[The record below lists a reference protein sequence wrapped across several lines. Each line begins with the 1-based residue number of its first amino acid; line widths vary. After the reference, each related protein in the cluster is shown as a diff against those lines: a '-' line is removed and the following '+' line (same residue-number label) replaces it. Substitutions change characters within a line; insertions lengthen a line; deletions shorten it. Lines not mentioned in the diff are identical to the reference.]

1 MGIYLDNAATSF
13 PKPKEVATAV
23 YDFMVNN
30 GTSSGRGSYKKA
42 MQSDYIVYEC
52 RKLIGKLFNF
62 DNPKK
67 VVLTSNVT
75 DSLNIAMRGILKEN
89 DHVIT
94 SSLEHN
100 AVWRCLKTLERDIN
114 IKIDTV
120 ECSKDG
126 ITNSQDI
133 KKYIKKDTALIVFTQ
148 ASNVLGTIQP
158 IREIGA
164 IAREHNI
171 PFLVDSAQSAGA
183 MKIDVKEDNIDILAF
198 TGHKSLLGPMGTG
211 GLIINTDID
220 IKPLKAGGTGGD
232 SAYEYQP
239 DYYPNHLE
247 TGTSNVSGIAGL
259 REAIKFLNKD
269 KGMSIEKLPRYY
281 TELERR
287 LEIIKRIHK
296 GCNAS
301 DISDMAYE
309 LMLDESNIHRD
320 LRIISDGEMSVMGQ
334 RVKVEYRKQNDENG
348 EEYILS
354 TAHPLFLVQ
363 NLEQIIALLNG
374 LKYSYEIYGYKEYA
388 RETAVSIWMQ
398 LSDYATNR
406 ILNELPKE
414 ELKIDI
420 NWYKMIADEAEERK
434 RKLEE
439 EEDYIIDSFKTE
451 EFISNLGKN
460 KEHSYLKNLK
470 NPRK

>member
-67 VVLTSNVT
+67 VVFTSNVT

-126 ITNSQDI
+126 ITNPQDI

-164 IAREHNI
+164 IARDHNI

-259 REAIKFLNKD
+259 REAIKFLNKE
-269 KGMSIEKLPRYY
+269 GI
-281 TELERR
+281 
-287 LEIIKRIHK
+287 
-296 GCNAS
+296 
-301 DISDMAYE
+301 
-309 LMLDESNIHRD
+309 
-320 LRIISDGEMSVMGQ
+320 
-334 RVKVEYRKQNDENG
+334 
-348 EEYILS
+348 
-354 TAHPLFLVQ
+354 
-363 NLEQIIALLNG
+363 
-374 LKYSYEIYGYKEYA
+374 EIYGPKDCEKMLSVISFNIKDKRPEDVGSILDQKYDIMLRAGLHCAPTAHSVIGTKE
-388 RETAVSIWMQ
+388 RGT
-398 LSDYATNR
+398 LR
-406 ILNELPKE
+406 IGLGYFNEKEDIDKLVEALN
-414 ELKIDI
+414 
-420 NWYKMIADEAEERK
+420 
-434 RKLEE
+434 
-439 EEDYIIDSFKTE
+439 
-451 EFISNLGKN
+451 NL
-460 KEHSYLKNLK
+460 
-470 NPRK
+470 

>member
-1 MGIYLDNAATSF
+1 MNFNATTYKSINPTQKLGI
-13 PKPKEVATAV
+13 
-23 YDFMVNN
+23 
-30 GTSSGRGSYKKA
+30 
-42 MQSDYIVYEC
+42 
-52 RKLIGKLFNF
+52 

-67 VVLTSNVT
+67 VVFTSNVT

-126 ITNSQDI
+126 ITNPQDI

-259 REAIKFLNKD
+259 REAIKFLNKEGIENIHN
-269 KGMSIEKLPRYY
+269 KEKELTKYALEKLE
-281 TELERR
+281 TV
-287 LEIIKRIHK
+287 K
-296 GCNAS
+296 
-301 DISDMAYE
+301 DI
-309 LMLDESNIHRD
+309 
-320 LRIISDGEMSVMGQ
+320 
-334 RVKVEYRKQNDENG
+334 
-348 EEYILS
+348 
-354 TAHPLFLVQ
+354 
-363 NLEQIIALLNG
+363 
-374 LKYSYEIYGYKEYA
+374 EIYGPKDCEKMLSVISFNIKDKRPEDVGSILDQKYDIMLRAGLHCAPTAHSVIGTKE
-388 RETAVSIWMQ
+388 RGT
-398 LSDYATNR
+398 LR
-406 ILNELPKE
+406 IGLGYFNEKEDIDKLVEALN
-414 ELKIDI
+414 
-420 NWYKMIADEAEERK
+420 
-434 RKLEE
+434 
-439 EEDYIIDSFKTE
+439 
-451 EFISNLGKN
+451 NL
-460 KEHSYLKNLK
+460 
-470 NPRK
+470 

>member
-67 VVLTSNVT
+67 VVFTSNVT
-75 DSLNIAMRGILKEN
+75 DSLNIAIRGILKEN

-126 ITNSQDI
+126 ITNPQDI

-232 SAYEYQP
+232 SAYKYQP

-259 REAIKFLNKD
+259 REAIKFLNKEGIENIHN
-269 KGMSIEKLPRYY
+269 KEKELTKYALEKLE
-281 TELERR
+281 TV
-287 LEIIKRIHK
+287 K
-296 GCNAS
+296 
-301 DISDMAYE
+301 DI
-309 LMLDESNIHRD
+309 
-320 LRIISDGEMSVMGQ
+320 
-334 RVKVEYRKQNDENG
+334 
-348 EEYILS
+348 
-354 TAHPLFLVQ
+354 
-363 NLEQIIALLNG
+363 
-374 LKYSYEIYGYKEYA
+374 EIYGPRDCEKMLSVISFNIKDKRPEDVGSILDQKYDIMLRAGLHCAPTAHSVIGTKE
-388 RETAVSIWMQ
+388 RGT
-398 LSDYATNR
+398 LR
-406 ILNELPKE
+406 IGLGYFNEKEDIDKLVEALN
-414 ELKIDI
+414 
-420 NWYKMIADEAEERK
+420 
-434 RKLEE
+434 
-439 EEDYIIDSFKTE
+439 
-451 EFISNLGKN
+451 NL
-460 KEHSYLKNLK
+460 
-470 NPRK
+470 

>member
-67 VVLTSNVT
+67 VVFTSNVT

-126 ITNSQDI
+126 ITNPQDI

-232 SAYEYQP
+232 SAYKYQP

-259 REAIKFLNKD
+259 REAIKFLNKEGIENIHN
-269 KGMSIEKLPRYY
+269 KEKELTKYALEKLE
-281 TELERR
+281 TV
-287 LEIIKRIHK
+287 K
-296 GCNAS
+296 
-301 DISDMAYE
+301 DI
-309 LMLDESNIHRD
+309 
-320 LRIISDGEMSVMGQ
+320 
-334 RVKVEYRKQNDENG
+334 
-348 EEYILS
+348 
-354 TAHPLFLVQ
+354 
-363 NLEQIIALLNG
+363 
-374 LKYSYEIYGYKEYA
+374 EIYGPKDCEKMLSVISFNIKDKRPEDVGSILDQKYNIMLRAGLHCAPTAHSVIGTKE
-388 RETAVSIWMQ
+388 RGT
-398 LSDYATNR
+398 LR
-406 ILNELPKE
+406 IGLGYFNEKEDIDKLVEALN
-414 ELKIDI
+414 
-420 NWYKMIADEAEERK
+420 
-434 RKLEE
+434 
-439 EEDYIIDSFKTE
+439 
-451 EFISNLGKN
+451 NL
-460 KEHSYLKNLK
+460 
-470 NPRK
+470 

>member
-67 VVLTSNVT
+67 VVFTSNVT

-126 ITNSQDI
+126 ITNPQDI

-211 GLIINTDID
+211 GLIINTNID

-259 REAIKFLNKD
+259 REAIKFLNKEGIENIYN
-269 KGMSIEKLPRYY
+269 KEKELTKYALEKLE
-281 TELERR
+281 TV
-287 LEIIKRIHK
+287 K
-296 GCNAS
+296 
-301 DISDMAYE
+301 DI
-309 LMLDESNIHRD
+309 
-320 LRIISDGEMSVMGQ
+320 
-334 RVKVEYRKQNDENG
+334 
-348 EEYILS
+348 
-354 TAHPLFLVQ
+354 
-363 NLEQIIALLNG
+363 
-374 LKYSYEIYGYKEYA
+374 EIYGPKDCEKMLSVISFNIKDKRPEDVGSILDQKYDIMLRAGLHCAPTAHSVIGTKE
-388 RETAVSIWMQ
+388 RGT
-398 LSDYATNR
+398 LR
-406 ILNELPKE
+406 IGLGYFNEKEDIDKLVEALN
-414 ELKIDI
+414 
-420 NWYKMIADEAEERK
+420 
-434 RKLEE
+434 
-439 EEDYIIDSFKTE
+439 
-451 EFISNLGKN
+451 NL
-460 KEHSYLKNLK
+460 
-470 NPRK
+470 

>member
-67 VVLTSNVT
+67 VIFTSNVT

-126 ITNSQDI
+126 ITNQQDI

-232 SAYEYQP
+232 SAYKYQP

-259 REAIKFLNKD
+259 REAIKFLNKEGIENIHN
-269 KGMSIEKLPRYY
+269 KEKELTKYALEKLE
-281 TELERR
+281 TV
-287 LEIIKRIHK
+287 K
-296 GCNAS
+296 
-301 DISDMAYE
+301 DI
-309 LMLDESNIHRD
+309 
-320 LRIISDGEMSVMGQ
+320 
-334 RVKVEYRKQNDENG
+334 
-348 EEYILS
+348 
-354 TAHPLFLVQ
+354 
-363 NLEQIIALLNG
+363 
-374 LKYSYEIYGYKEYA
+374 EIYGPKDCEKMLSVISFNIKDKIPEDVGSILDQKYDIMLRAGLHCAPTAHSVIGTKE
-388 RETAVSIWMQ
+388 RGT
-398 LSDYATNR
+398 LR
-406 ILNELPKE
+406 IGLGYFNEKEDIDKLVEALN
-414 ELKIDI
+414 
-420 NWYKMIADEAEERK
+420 
-434 RKLEE
+434 
-439 EEDYIIDSFKTE
+439 
-451 EFISNLGKN
+451 NL
-460 KEHSYLKNLK
+460 
-470 NPRK
+470 

>member
-67 VVLTSNVT
+67 VVFTSNVT

-126 ITNSQDI
+126 ITNPQDI

-259 REAIKFLNKD
+259 REAIKFLNKEGIENIHN
-269 KGMSIEKLPRYY
+269 KEKELTKYALEKLE
-281 TELERR
+281 TV
-287 LEIIKRIHK
+287 K
-296 GCNAS
+296 
-301 DISDMAYE
+301 DI
-309 LMLDESNIHRD
+309 
-320 LRIISDGEMSVMGQ
+320 
-334 RVKVEYRKQNDENG
+334 
-348 EEYILS
+348 
-354 TAHPLFLVQ
+354 
-363 NLEQIIALLNG
+363 
-374 LKYSYEIYGYKEYA
+374 EIYGPKDCEKMLSVISFNIKDKRPEDVGSILDQKYDIMLRAGLHCAPTAHSVIGTKE
-388 RETAVSIWMQ
+388 RGT
-398 LSDYATNR
+398 LR
-406 ILNELPKE
+406 IGLGYYNEKEDIDKLVEALN
-414 ELKIDI
+414 
-420 NWYKMIADEAEERK
+420 
-434 RKLEE
+434 
-439 EEDYIIDSFKTE
+439 
-451 EFISNLGKN
+451 NL
-460 KEHSYLKNLK
+460 
-470 NPRK
+470 

>member
-67 VVLTSNVT
+67 VIFTSNVT

-126 ITNSQDI
+126 ITNPQDI
-133 KKYIKKDTALIVFTQ
+133 KKYIMKDTALIVFTQ

-259 REAIKFLNKD
+259 REAIKFLNKEGIENIHN
-269 KGMSIEKLPRYY
+269 KEKELTKYALEKLE
-281 TELERR
+281 TV
-287 LEIIKRIHK
+287 K
-296 GCNAS
+296 
-301 DISDMAYE
+301 DI
-309 LMLDESNIHRD
+309 
-320 LRIISDGEMSVMGQ
+320 
-334 RVKVEYRKQNDENG
+334 
-348 EEYILS
+348 
-354 TAHPLFLVQ
+354 
-363 NLEQIIALLNG
+363 
-374 LKYSYEIYGYKEYA
+374 EIYGPKDCEKMLSVISFNIKDKRPEDVGSILDQKYDIMLRAGLHCAPTAHSVIGTKE
-388 RETAVSIWMQ
+388 RGT
-398 LSDYATNR
+398 LR
-406 ILNELPKE
+406 IGLGYFNEKEDIDKLVEALN
-414 ELKIDI
+414 
-420 NWYKMIADEAEERK
+420 
-434 RKLEE
+434 
-439 EEDYIIDSFKTE
+439 
-451 EFISNLGKN
+451 NL
-460 KEHSYLKNLK
+460 
-470 NPRK
+470 

>member
-126 ITNSQDI
+126 ITNPQDI
-133 KKYIKKDTALIVFTQ
+133 KKYIMKDTALIVFTQ

-259 REAIKFLNKD
+259 REAIKFLNKEGIENIHN
-269 KGMSIEKLPRYY
+269 KEKELTKYALEKLE
-281 TELERR
+281 TV
-287 LEIIKRIHK
+287 K
-296 GCNAS
+296 
-301 DISDMAYE
+301 DI
-309 LMLDESNIHRD
+309 
-320 LRIISDGEMSVMGQ
+320 
-334 RVKVEYRKQNDENG
+334 
-348 EEYILS
+348 
-354 TAHPLFLVQ
+354 
-363 NLEQIIALLNG
+363 
-374 LKYSYEIYGYKEYA
+374 EIYGPKDCEKMLSVISFNIKDKRPEDVGSILDQKYDIMLRAGLHCAPTAHSVIGTKE
-388 RETAVSIWMQ
+388 RGT
-398 LSDYATNR
+398 LR
-406 ILNELPKE
+406 IGLGYFNEKEDIDKLVEALN
-414 ELKIDI
+414 
-420 NWYKMIADEAEERK
+420 
-434 RKLEE
+434 
-439 EEDYIIDSFKTE
+439 
-451 EFISNLGKN
+451 NL
-460 KEHSYLKNLK
+460 
-470 NPRK
+470 

>member
-67 VVLTSNVT
+67 VIFTSNVT

-126 ITNSQDI
+126 ITNQQDI

-183 MKIDVKEDNIDILAF
+183 MKIDVKEENIDILAF

-259 REAIKFLNKD
+259 REAIKFLNKEGIENIHN
-269 KGMSIEKLPRYY
+269 KEKELTKYALEKLE
-281 TELERR
+281 TV
-287 LEIIKRIHK
+287 K
-296 GCNAS
+296 
-301 DISDMAYE
+301 DI
-309 LMLDESNIHRD
+309 
-320 LRIISDGEMSVMGQ
+320 
-334 RVKVEYRKQNDENG
+334 
-348 EEYILS
+348 
-354 TAHPLFLVQ
+354 
-363 NLEQIIALLNG
+363 
-374 LKYSYEIYGYKEYA
+374 EIYGPKDCEKMLSVISFNIKYKRPEDVGSILDQKYDIMLRA
-388 RETAVSIWMQ
+388 GLHCAPTAHSVIGTKERGT
-398 LSDYATNR
+398 LRVGLGYFNKKEDIDKLVEA
-406 ILNELPKE
+406 LN
-414 ELKIDI
+414 
-420 NWYKMIADEAEERK
+420 
-434 RKLEE
+434 
-439 EEDYIIDSFKTE
+439 
-451 EFISNLGKN
+451 NL
-460 KEHSYLKNLK
+460 
-470 NPRK
+470 

>member
-126 ITNSQDI
+126 ITNPQDI

-259 REAIKFLNKD
+259 REAIKFLNKEGIENIHN
-269 KGMSIEKLPRYY
+269 KEKELTKYALEKLE
-281 TELERR
+281 TV
-287 LEIIKRIHK
+287 K
-296 GCNAS
+296 
-301 DISDMAYE
+301 DI
-309 LMLDESNIHRD
+309 
-320 LRIISDGEMSVMGQ
+320 
-334 RVKVEYRKQNDENG
+334 
-348 EEYILS
+348 
-354 TAHPLFLVQ
+354 
-363 NLEQIIALLNG
+363 
-374 LKYSYEIYGYKEYA
+374 EIYGPKDCEKMLSVISFNIKDKRPEDVGSILDQKYDIMLRAGLHCAPTAHSVIGTKDRGTLRIGLGYFNKKEDIDKLVEA
-388 RETAVSIWMQ
+388 
-398 LSDYATNR
+398 
-406 ILNELPKE
+406 LN
-414 ELKIDI
+414 
-420 NWYKMIADEAEERK
+420 
-434 RKLEE
+434 
-439 EEDYIIDSFKTE
+439 
-451 EFISNLGKN
+451 NL
-460 KEHSYLKNLK
+460 
-470 NPRK
+470 

>member
-67 VVLTSNVT
+67 VVFTSNVT

-126 ITNSQDI
+126 ITNPQDI

-164 IAREHNI
+164 IARDHNI

-259 REAIKFLNKD
+259 REAIKFLNKEGIENIHN
-269 KGMSIEKLPRYY
+269 KEKELTKYALEKLE
-281 TELERR
+281 TV
-287 LEIIKRIHK
+287 K
-296 GCNAS
+296 
-301 DISDMAYE
+301 DI
-309 LMLDESNIHRD
+309 
-320 LRIISDGEMSVMGQ
+320 
-334 RVKVEYRKQNDENG
+334 
-348 EEYILS
+348 
-354 TAHPLFLVQ
+354 
-363 NLEQIIALLNG
+363 
-374 LKYSYEIYGYKEYA
+374 EIYGPKDCEKMLSVISFNIKDKRPEDVGSILDQKYDIMLRAGLHCAPTAHSVIGTKE
-388 RETAVSIWMQ
+388 RGT
-398 LSDYATNR
+398 LR
-406 ILNELPKE
+406 IGLGYFNEKEDIDKLVEALN
-414 ELKIDI
+414 
-420 NWYKMIADEAEERK
+420 
-434 RKLEE
+434 
-439 EEDYIIDSFKTE
+439 
-451 EFISNLGKN
+451 NL
-460 KEHSYLKNLK
+460 
-470 NPRK
+470 

>member
-67 VVLTSNVT
+67 VVFTSNVT

-126 ITNSQDI
+126 ITNPQDI

-259 REAIKFLNKD
+259 REAIKFLNKEGIENIHN
-269 KGMSIEKLPRYY
+269 KEKELTKYALEKLE
-281 TELERR
+281 TV
-287 LEIIKRIHK
+287 K
-296 GCNAS
+296 
-301 DISDMAYE
+301 DI
-309 LMLDESNIHRD
+309 
-320 LRIISDGEMSVMGQ
+320 
-334 RVKVEYRKQNDENG
+334 
-348 EEYILS
+348 
-354 TAHPLFLVQ
+354 
-363 NLEQIIALLNG
+363 
-374 LKYSYEIYGYKEYA
+374 EIYGPRDCEKMLSVISFNIKDKRPEDVGSILDQKYDIMLRAGLHCAPTAHSMIGTKDRGTLRIGLGYFNKKEDIDKLVEA
-388 RETAVSIWMQ
+388 
-398 LSDYATNR
+398 
-406 ILNELPKE
+406 LN
-414 ELKIDI
+414 
-420 NWYKMIADEAEERK
+420 
-434 RKLEE
+434 
-439 EEDYIIDSFKTE
+439 
-451 EFISNLGKN
+451 NL
-460 KEHSYLKNLK
+460 
-470 NPRK
+470 

>member
-67 VVLTSNVT
+67 VVFTSNVT

-126 ITNSQDI
+126 ITNPQDI

-158 IREIGA
+158 IREIGS

-259 REAIKFLNKD
+259 REAIKFLNKEGIENIHN
-269 KGMSIEKLPRYY
+269 KEKELTKYTLEKLE
-281 TELERR
+281 TV
-287 LEIIKRIHK
+287 K
-296 GCNAS
+296 
-301 DISDMAYE
+301 DI
-309 LMLDESNIHRD
+309 
-320 LRIISDGEMSVMGQ
+320 
-334 RVKVEYRKQNDENG
+334 
-348 EEYILS
+348 
-354 TAHPLFLVQ
+354 
-363 NLEQIIALLNG
+363 
-374 LKYSYEIYGYKEYA
+374 EIYGPKDCEKMLSVISFNIKDKRPEDVGSILDQKYDIMLRAGLHCAPTAHSVIGTKE
-388 RETAVSIWMQ
+388 RGT
-398 LSDYATNR
+398 LR
-406 ILNELPKE
+406 IGVGYFNEKEDIDKLVEALN
-414 ELKIDI
+414 
-420 NWYKMIADEAEERK
+420 
-434 RKLEE
+434 
-439 EEDYIIDSFKTE
+439 
-451 EFISNLGKN
+451 NL
-460 KEHSYLKNLK
+460 
-470 NPRK
+470 

>member
-67 VVLTSNVT
+67 VVFTSNVT

-259 REAIKFLNKD
+259 REAIKFLNKEGIENIHN
-269 KGMSIEKLPRYY
+269 KEKELTKYALEKLE
-281 TELERR
+281 TV
-287 LEIIKRIHK
+287 K
-296 GCNAS
+296 
-301 DISDMAYE
+301 DI
-309 LMLDESNIHRD
+309 
-320 LRIISDGEMSVMGQ
+320 
-334 RVKVEYRKQNDENG
+334 
-348 EEYILS
+348 
-354 TAHPLFLVQ
+354 
-363 NLEQIIALLNG
+363 
-374 LKYSYEIYGYKEYA
+374 EIYGPKDCEKMLSVISFNIKDKTPEDVGSILDQKYDIMLRAGLHCAPTAHSVIGTKE
-388 RETAVSIWMQ
+388 RGT
-398 LSDYATNR
+398 LR
-406 ILNELPKE
+406 IGLGYFNEKEDIDKLVEALN
-414 ELKIDI
+414 
-420 NWYKMIADEAEERK
+420 
-434 RKLEE
+434 
-439 EEDYIIDSFKTE
+439 
-451 EFISNLGKN
+451 NL
-460 KEHSYLKNLK
+460 
-470 NPRK
+470 

>member
-67 VVLTSNVT
+67 VVFTSNVT

-126 ITNSQDI
+126 ITNPQDI

-259 REAIKFLNKD
+259 REAIKFLNKEGIENIHN
-269 KGMSIEKLPRYY
+269 KEKELTKYALEKLE
-281 TELERR
+281 TV
-287 LEIIKRIHK
+287 K
-296 GCNAS
+296 
-301 DISDMAYE
+301 DI
-309 LMLDESNIHRD
+309 
-320 LRIISDGEMSVMGQ
+320 
-334 RVKVEYRKQNDENG
+334 
-348 EEYILS
+348 
-354 TAHPLFLVQ
+354 
-363 NLEQIIALLNG
+363 
-374 LKYSYEIYGYKEYA
+374 EIYGPKDCEKMLSVISFNIKYKRPEYVGSILDQKYDIMLRA
-388 RETAVSIWMQ
+388 GLHCAPTAHSVIGTKERGT
-398 LSDYATNR
+398 LR
-406 ILNELPKE
+406 IGLGYFNEKEDIDKLVEALN
-414 ELKIDI
+414 
-420 NWYKMIADEAEERK
+420 
-434 RKLEE
+434 
-439 EEDYIIDSFKTE
+439 
-451 EFISNLGKN
+451 NL
-460 KEHSYLKNLK
+460 
-470 NPRK
+470 

>member
-67 VVLTSNVT
+67 VVFTSNVT

-247 TGTSNVSGIAGL
+247 TGTSNVSGIEGL
-259 REAIKFLNKD
+259 REAIKFLNKEGIENIHN
-269 KGMSIEKLPRYY
+269 KEKELTKYALEKLE
-281 TELERR
+281 TV
-287 LEIIKRIHK
+287 K
-296 GCNAS
+296 
-301 DISDMAYE
+301 DI
-309 LMLDESNIHRD
+309 
-320 LRIISDGEMSVMGQ
+320 
-334 RVKVEYRKQNDENG
+334 
-348 EEYILS
+348 
-354 TAHPLFLVQ
+354 
-363 NLEQIIALLNG
+363 
-374 LKYSYEIYGYKEYA
+374 EIYGPKDCEKMLSVISFNIKYKRPEDVGSILDQKYDIMLRA
-388 RETAVSIWMQ
+388 GLHCAPTAHSVIGTKDRGT
-398 LSDYATNR
+398 LR
-406 ILNELPKE
+406 IGLGYFNKKEDIDKLVEALN
-414 ELKIDI
+414 
-420 NWYKMIADEAEERK
+420 
-434 RKLEE
+434 
-439 EEDYIIDSFKTE
+439 
-451 EFISNLGKN
+451 NL
-460 KEHSYLKNLK
+460 
-470 NPRK
+470 

>member
-67 VVLTSNVT
+67 VVFTSNVT
-75 DSLNIAMRGILKEN
+75 DSLNIAIRGILKEN

-120 ECSKDG
+120 ECSEDG
-126 ITNSQDI
+126 ITNPEDI
-133 KKYIKKDTALIVFTQ
+133 KKYIQKDTALIVFTQ

-164 IAREHNI
+164 IAREYNI
-171 PFLVDSAQSAGA
+171 PFLVDAAQSAGA
-183 MKIDVKEDNIDILAF
+183 MKIDIKEDNIDILAF

-259 REAIKFLNKD
+259 REAIKFLNKEGIENIHN
-269 KGMSIEKLPRYY
+269 KEKELTKYALEKLE
-281 TELERR
+281 TV
-287 LEIIKRIHK
+287 K
-296 GCNAS
+296 
-301 DISDMAYE
+301 DI
-309 LMLDESNIHRD
+309 
-320 LRIISDGEMSVMGQ
+320 
-334 RVKVEYRKQNDENG
+334 
-348 EEYILS
+348 
-354 TAHPLFLVQ
+354 
-363 NLEQIIALLNG
+363 
-374 LKYSYEIYGYKEYA
+374 EIYGPKDCEKMLSVISFNIKDKRPEDVGSILDQKYDIMLRAGLHCAPTAHNIIGTKE
-388 RETAVSIWMQ
+388 RGT
-398 LSDYATNR
+398 LR
-406 ILNELPKE
+406 IGIGYFNEKEDIDKLVEALN
-414 ELKIDI
+414 
-420 NWYKMIADEAEERK
+420 
-434 RKLEE
+434 
-439 EEDYIIDSFKTE
+439 
-451 EFISNLGKN
+451 NL
-460 KEHSYLKNLK
+460 
-470 NPRK
+470 

>member
-67 VVLTSNVT
+67 VVFTSNVT

-126 ITNSQDI
+126 ITNPQDI

-247 TGTSNVSGIAGL
+247 TGTSNVSGIVGL
-259 REAIKFLNKD
+259 REAIKFLNKEGIENIHN
-269 KGMSIEKLPRYY
+269 KEKELTKYALEKLE
-281 TELERR
+281 TV
-287 LEIIKRIHK
+287 K
-296 GCNAS
+296 
-301 DISDMAYE
+301 DI
-309 LMLDESNIHRD
+309 
-320 LRIISDGEMSVMGQ
+320 
-334 RVKVEYRKQNDENG
+334 
-348 EEYILS
+348 
-354 TAHPLFLVQ
+354 
-363 NLEQIIALLNG
+363 
-374 LKYSYEIYGYKEYA
+374 EIYGPKDCEKMLSVISFNIKDKRPEDVGSILDQKYDIMLRAGLHCAPTAHSVIGTKE
-388 RETAVSIWMQ
+388 RGT
-398 LSDYATNR
+398 LR
-406 ILNELPKE
+406 IGLGYFNEKEDIDKLVEALN
-414 ELKIDI
+414 
-420 NWYKMIADEAEERK
+420 
-434 RKLEE
+434 
-439 EEDYIIDSFKTE
+439 
-451 EFISNLGKN
+451 NL
-460 KEHSYLKNLK
+460 
-470 NPRK
+470 

>member
-23 YDFMVNN
+23 YDFIVNN

-67 VVLTSNVT
+67 VVFTSNVT

-126 ITNSQDI
+126 ITNPQDI

-259 REAIKFLNKD
+259 REAIKFLNKEGIENIHN
-269 KGMSIEKLPRYY
+269 KEKELTKYALEKLE
-281 TELERR
+281 TV
-287 LEIIKRIHK
+287 K
-296 GCNAS
+296 
-301 DISDMAYE
+301 DI
-309 LMLDESNIHRD
+309 
-320 LRIISDGEMSVMGQ
+320 
-334 RVKVEYRKQNDENG
+334 
-348 EEYILS
+348 
-354 TAHPLFLVQ
+354 
-363 NLEQIIALLNG
+363 
-374 LKYSYEIYGYKEYA
+374 EIYGPKDCEKMLSVISFNIKYKRPEDVGSILDQKYDIMLRA
-388 RETAVSIWMQ
+388 GLHCAPTAHSVIGTKDRGT
-398 LSDYATNR
+398 LR
-406 ILNELPKE
+406 IGLGYFNKKEDIDKLVEALN
-414 ELKIDI
+414 
-420 NWYKMIADEAEERK
+420 
-434 RKLEE
+434 
-439 EEDYIIDSFKTE
+439 
-451 EFISNLGKN
+451 NL
-460 KEHSYLKNLK
+460 
-470 NPRK
+470 

>member
-67 VVLTSNVT
+67 VIFTSNVT

-126 ITNSQDI
+126 ITNQQDI

-259 REAIKFLNKD
+259 REAIKFLNKEGIENIHN
-269 KGMSIEKLPRYY
+269 KEKELTKYALEKLE
-281 TELERR
+281 TV
-287 LEIIKRIHK
+287 K
-296 GCNAS
+296 
-301 DISDMAYE
+301 DI
-309 LMLDESNIHRD
+309 
-320 LRIISDGEMSVMGQ
+320 
-334 RVKVEYRKQNDENG
+334 
-348 EEYILS
+348 
-354 TAHPLFLVQ
+354 
-363 NLEQIIALLNG
+363 
-374 LKYSYEIYGYKEYA
+374 EIYGPKDCEKMLSVISFNIKDKRPEDVGSILDQKYDIMLRAGLHCAPTAHSVIGTKE
-388 RETAVSIWMQ
+388 RGT
-398 LSDYATNR
+398 LR
-406 ILNELPKE
+406 IGLGYFNEKEDIDTLVEALN
-414 ELKIDI
+414 
-420 NWYKMIADEAEERK
+420 
-434 RKLEE
+434 
-439 EEDYIIDSFKTE
+439 
-451 EFISNLGKN
+451 NL
-460 KEHSYLKNLK
+460 
-470 NPRK
+470 

>member
-67 VVLTSNVT
+67 VVFTSNVT

-126 ITNSQDI
+126 ITNPQDI

-183 MKIDVKEDNIDILAF
+183 MKIDVKEENIDILAF

-259 REAIKFLNKD
+259 REAIKFLNKEGIENIHN
-269 KGMSIEKLPRYY
+269 KEKELTKYALEKLE
-281 TELERR
+281 TV
-287 LEIIKRIHK
+287 K
-296 GCNAS
+296 
-301 DISDMAYE
+301 DI
-309 LMLDESNIHRD
+309 
-320 LRIISDGEMSVMGQ
+320 
-334 RVKVEYRKQNDENG
+334 
-348 EEYILS
+348 
-354 TAHPLFLVQ
+354 
-363 NLEQIIALLNG
+363 
-374 LKYSYEIYGYKEYA
+374 EIYGPKDCEKMLSVISFNIKYKRPEDVGSILDQKYDIMLRA
-388 RETAVSIWMQ
+388 GLHCAPTAHSVIGTKERGT
-398 LSDYATNR
+398 LR
-406 ILNELPKE
+406 IGLGYFNKKEDIDKLVEALN
-414 ELKIDI
+414 
-420 NWYKMIADEAEERK
+420 
-434 RKLEE
+434 
-439 EEDYIIDSFKTE
+439 
-451 EFISNLGKN
+451 NL
-460 KEHSYLKNLK
+460 
-470 NPRK
+470 

>member
-67 VVLTSNVT
+67 VVFTSNVT

-126 ITNSQDI
+126 ITNPQDI

-183 MKIDVKEDNIDILAF
+183 MKIDVKEENIDILAF

-259 REAIKFLNKD
+259 REAIKFLNKEGIENIHN
-269 KGMSIEKLPRYY
+269 KEKELTKYALEKLE
-281 TELERR
+281 TV
-287 LEIIKRIHK
+287 K
-296 GCNAS
+296 
-301 DISDMAYE
+301 DI
-309 LMLDESNIHRD
+309 
-320 LRIISDGEMSVMGQ
+320 
-334 RVKVEYRKQNDENG
+334 
-348 EEYILS
+348 
-354 TAHPLFLVQ
+354 
-363 NLEQIIALLNG
+363 
-374 LKYSYEIYGYKEYA
+374 EIYGPKDCEKMLSVISFNIKYKRPEDVGSILDQKYDIMLRA
-388 RETAVSIWMQ
+388 GLHCAPTAHSVIGTKERGT
-398 LSDYATNR
+398 LR
-406 ILNELPKE
+406 IGLGYFNEKEDIDKLVEALN
-414 ELKIDI
+414 
-420 NWYKMIADEAEERK
+420 
-434 RKLEE
+434 
-439 EEDYIIDSFKTE
+439 
-451 EFISNLGKN
+451 NL
-460 KEHSYLKNLK
+460 
-470 NPRK
+470 

>member
-67 VVLTSNVT
+67 VIFTSNVT

-126 ITNSQDI
+126 ITNPQDI

-148 ASNVLGTIQP
+148 ASNVLGKIQP

-211 GLIINTDID
+211 GLIINTNID

-259 REAIKFLNKD
+259 REAIKFLNKEGIENIHN
-269 KGMSIEKLPRYY
+269 KEKELTKYALEKLE
-281 TELERR
+281 TV
-287 LEIIKRIHK
+287 K
-296 GCNAS
+296 
-301 DISDMAYE
+301 DI
-309 LMLDESNIHRD
+309 
-320 LRIISDGEMSVMGQ
+320 
-334 RVKVEYRKQNDENG
+334 
-348 EEYILS
+348 
-354 TAHPLFLVQ
+354 
-363 NLEQIIALLNG
+363 
-374 LKYSYEIYGYKEYA
+374 EIYGPKDCEKMLSVISFNIKDKRPEDVGSILDQKYDIMLRAGLHCAPTAHSVIGTKE
-388 RETAVSIWMQ
+388 RGT
-398 LSDYATNR
+398 LR
-406 ILNELPKE
+406 IGLGYFNEKEDIDKLVEALN
-414 ELKIDI
+414 
-420 NWYKMIADEAEERK
+420 
-434 RKLEE
+434 
-439 EEDYIIDSFKTE
+439 
-451 EFISNLGKN
+451 NL
-460 KEHSYLKNLK
+460 
-470 NPRK
+470 